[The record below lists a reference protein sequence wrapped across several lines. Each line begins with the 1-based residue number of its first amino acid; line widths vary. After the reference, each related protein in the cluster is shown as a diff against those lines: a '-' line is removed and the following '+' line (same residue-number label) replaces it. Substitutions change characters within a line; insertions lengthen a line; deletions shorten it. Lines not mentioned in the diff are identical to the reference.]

1 MWLLVMFLYTSLLT
15 NYLLKPLWFSY
26 TYKTG
31 IFIKKF
37 LKVTKRVET
46 SFREGMQSKVLCVI
60 LTEHILYSNIPIA
73 LSIQLPVLEQM
84 LLFSLFLLYFSFSF
98 FFSLSPLTS
107 FHPSVHYLFSKAY
120 LIYHQPFPLSPIS
133 WLW

>member
-31 IFIKKF
+31 IFVKNF

-46 SFREGMQSKVLCVI
+46 SFREGMQTKVLCVV
-60 LTEHILYSNIPIA
+60 LTKHILYSNIPMA
-73 LSIQLPVLEQM
+73 LSIQLPVPETDALI
-84 LLFSLFLLYFSFSF
+84 LSIPSLFLFLVF
-98 FFSLSPLTS
+98 FLSLSPDLL
-107 FHPSVHYLFSKAY
+107 PSLCPLLILQGLPHISSTLINLSLYL
-120 LIYHQPFPLSPIS
+120 L
-133 WLW
+133 